1 MSERAKRTPSRR
13 RPSSCTRTAEMAAS
27 RFVKAGAY
35 FETSCEGG
43 GFDTYDSDAD
53 TAAYGGDEL

>member
-1 MSERAKRTPSRR
+1 
-13 RPSSCTRTAEMAAS
+13 MAAS